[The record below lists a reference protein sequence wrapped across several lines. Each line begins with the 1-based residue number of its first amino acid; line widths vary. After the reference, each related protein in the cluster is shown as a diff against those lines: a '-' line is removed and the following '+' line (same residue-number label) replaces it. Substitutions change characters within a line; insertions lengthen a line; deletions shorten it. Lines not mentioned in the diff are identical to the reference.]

1 MQVYYAY
8 SLIITFKKILM
19 IVCHKYKFIF
29 LKTSKTAGSSIEMA
43 LSRFCGPEDIITPL
57 SEEEDALRVQQ
68 GGVAPQNY
76 LEYPFRYKPSQLWKF
91 ISRGKSL
98 RRFYNHIP
106 ARKIKQRLGKN
117 IWDSYYKFCVV
128 RNPWDRVI
136 SQYYWRLRNEEG
148 AMSIDEFL
156 YSRHIDSLLRKG
168 IGVYTI
174 DRKIAVDKICRYES
188 LTEDLEE
195 VRNKLGLPEAISLPR
210 AKSTFRK
217 DNRHYSEVFSEAQ
230 KERIGAIFSDE
241 IKLLGY
247 EY

>member
-1 MQVYYAY
+1 
-8 SLIITFKKILM
+8 M

-43 LSRFCGPEDIITPL
+43 LSRFCGPDDIITPL
-57 SEEEDALRVQQ
+57 SEEEDALRVKQ

-106 ARKIKQRLGKN
+106 ARKLKRRLGKD

-128 RNPWDRVI
+128 RDPWDRTI
-136 SQYYWRLRNEEG
+136 SQYYWRLRNEDQP
-148 AMSIDEFL
+148 MSIDKFL
-156 YSRHIDSLLRKG
+156 DSRHIDSLIRKG

-174 DRKIAVDKICRYES
+174 DGKIVVDKICRYEN
-188 LTEDLEE
+188 LEQHLEE
-195 VRNKLGLPEAISLPR
+195 VRNELGLPEPISLPQ
-210 AKSTFRK
+210 AKATFRK
-217 DNRHYSEVFSEAQ
+217 DKRHYSEVLSEHQ
-230 KERIGAIFSDE
+230 KEKIRVIFSDE

>member
-1 MQVYYAY
+1 
-8 SLIITFKKILM
+8 M

-29 LKTSKTAGSSIEMA
+29 LKTSKTAGSSVEMA
-43 LSRFCGPEDIITPL
+43 LSRFCGPDDIITPL
-57 SEEEDALRVQQ
+57 SEEEDALRVEQ

-76 LEYPFRYKPSQLWKF
+76 RERTLRFTPSQLWKF
-91 ISRGKSL
+91 ISRGKYF

-106 ARKIKQRLGKN
+106 ARKVKRRIGKD

-136 SQYYWRLRNEEG
+136 SQYYWRLRNDTKV
-148 AMSIDEFL
+148 MSIDEFL
-156 YSRHIDSLLRKG
+156 DSRHVGSLIRKG

-174 DRKIAVDKICRYES
+174 DGKVVVDRICRYEN

-195 VRNKLGLPEAISLPR
+195 VRVKLGLPEPISLPR
-210 AKSTFRK
+210 AKSMFRK
-217 DNRHYSEVFSEAQ
+217 DKRHYSEVFSKEQ
-230 KERIGAIFSDE
+230 KERVREIFSDE